1 MLATIPLS
9 ACAFRQLS
17 AVHTGAMTAELIR
30 RRVLALADE
39 GNARFAASL
48 IPGLEP
54 TRILGCRNPALRA
67 LAKELRKTEPEAVE
81 AFLAELPHELHD
93 EDMLHAFLL
102 GLETKPD
109 LALAKTQSFLPHVKN
124 WAVCDALSPKG
135 FTKDLGRLEFEAK
148 RWLASEHTY
157 TRRFGICMHMTH
169 FLGEAFR
176 PEFLAL
182 IGSLDSEEYYVHM
195 AQGWYFAT
203 ALAKQP
209 EAALPWLVED
219 RLPTPVRRKAIQ
231 KSIESFRVPDE
242 TKTVLRRVRES
253 LPRRGGEVGSLR
265 RA

>member
-1 MLATIPLS
+1 
-9 ACAFRQLS
+9 
-17 AVHTGAMTAELIR
+17 MTAELIR
-30 RRVLALADE
+30 RRLLALADE

-67 LAKELRKTEPEAVE
+67 LAKELCKTEPEAVE
-81 AFLAELPHELHD
+81 VFLAKLPHELHD

-135 FTKDLGRLEFEAK
+135 FTKDLGRLELEAK

-157 TRRFGICMHMTH
+157 TCRFGICMHMTH
-169 FLGEAFR
+169 FLGETFR